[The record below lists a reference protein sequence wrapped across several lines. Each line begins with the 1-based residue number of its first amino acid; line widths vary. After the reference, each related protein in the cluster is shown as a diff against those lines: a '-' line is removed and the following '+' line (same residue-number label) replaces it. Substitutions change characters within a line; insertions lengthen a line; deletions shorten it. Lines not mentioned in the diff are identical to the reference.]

1 MHRLKTLNFINLS
14 TSFNPPK
21 GDVREAL
28 PGAGG
33 APGAPP
39 IFLCSG
45 ATKRSKI
52 MFPHNFGSFPTDL
65 SLFQNF
71 FSTNHKK
78 NAKIENILK
87 IAKKWAKF
95 QNFTILDQN
104 QHIMHQKK
112 AFFMQNSISY
122 KKVWFLARKYILELF
137 LFSNFEIE
145 SNTPKNFK
153 KRFKQ
158 WP

>member
-1 MHRLKTLNFINLS
+1 MEDSKVNDHVARKMHLVREDLLIKRPLVV
-14 TSFNPPK
+14 NPPK

-28 PGAGG
+28 PGAGRG
-33 APGAPP
+33 PWGPP
-39 IFLCSG
+39 FFLYSG

-87 IAKKWAKF
+87 IAKK
-95 QNFTILDQN
+95 
-104 QHIMHQKK
+104 
-112 AFFMQNSISY
+112 
-122 KKVWFLARKYILELF
+122 
-137 LFSNFEIE
+137 
-145 SNTPKNFK
+145 
-153 KRFKQ
+153 
-158 WP
+158 

>member
-1 MHRLKTLNFINLS
+1 MEFHLPNFKSPQMSLI
-14 TSFNPPK
+14 NPPK

-39 IFLCSG
+39 IFLGSG
-45 ATKRSKI
+45 ATNRSKI
-52 MFPHNFGSFPTDL
+52 MFSHKFGSFPTDL

-87 IAKKWAKF
+87 IAKK
-95 QNFTILDQN
+95 
-104 QHIMHQKK
+104 
-112 AFFMQNSISY
+112 
-122 KKVWFLARKYILELF
+122 
-137 LFSNFEIE
+137 
-145 SNTPKNFK
+145 
-153 KRFKQ
+153 
-158 WP
+158 

>member
-1 MHRLKTLNFINLS
+1 MEFHLPNFKSPQMSLI
-14 TSFNPPK
+14 NPPK

-33 APGAPP
+33 GPWGPPP

-78 NAKIENILK
+78 NAKIENILLK
-87 IAKKWAKF
+87 NE
-95 QNFTILDQN
+95 QNFEISQFLTYINIWYIKRKHFSCRN
-104 QHIMHQKK
+104 QFHTE
-112 AFFMQNSISY
+112 
-122 KKVWFLARKYILELF
+122 KVWFFARKIEKNDFFDFFIKIEADQLSLIG
-137 LFSNFEIE
+137 NFW
-145 SNTPKNFK
+145 KL
-153 KRFKQ
+153 
-158 WP
+158 